1 MLGHQPLELRDRARM
16 EAVRKITIDP
26 ILESGQSE
34 LVETSDLALCEVVV
48 RKVGKWPPSKER
60 ERRAE

>member
-1 MLGHQPLELRDRARM
+1 MLGHQPLELRDRVRM
-16 EAVRKITIDP
+16 EAVRKVTVDP

-34 LVETSDLALCEVVV
+34 LVETSDLVLCEVVV
-48 RKVGKWPPSKER
+48 RKVGEWPPSKER